1 MSFFRFWFAFEHSPA
16 VLQCPP
22 CVNVQEFQALSSA
35 YHVLNDEKK
44 REVYDRTGD
53 VDDDAFGLN
62 KDPNQDWYVES

>member
-1 MSFFRFWFAFEHSPA
+1 M
-16 VLQCPP
+16 
-22 CVNVQEFQALSSA
+22 NVQEFQALSSA